1 MKAQKVRIPCQRLI
15 RSAQAPLGATE
26 DQMVTSDHL
35 SPSPPD
41 SSRFAIAARLA
52 LNAVET
58 ALPGWSVRVGRSDT
72 YPLGD

>member
-1 MKAQKVRIPCQRLI
+1 MKAQKVKDPCQR
-15 RSAQAPLGATE
+15 RTRAAQAPLGARE

-35 SPSPPD
+35 SPPRPD
-41 SSRFAIAARLA
+41 SSRFAISARLA